1 MVTRSSVW
9 MVRILVLLALAV
21 AWVLLLMPSDLPA
34 SDVWRTALLLVRSGL
49 LLVIPGL
56 AVVLVLRPV
65 RGADML
71 QTISLAPVVT
81 LSLVPVLLLWTSVWG
96 WRWGLT
102 AVRGA
107 ILVGALVVAWKM
119 GSVRATR
126 LGRNVVYGALALGM
140 VFLVALGVRL
150 WVIRG
155 VPYPAGGDSYHHTL
169 ITQLIIDGG
178 RVPEGYHPYAPYDGF
193 HYHFGYHAVSAALG
207 WATGLPAHRA
217 VLWGAQVLNALTVP
231 SLFYFVDRVTRD
243 RRAAV
248 IAAAMAAV
256 VCRLPAYYVNW
267 GRYPQ
272 MAGQLILPPAV
283 AVTWEVTHRQ
293 RGWWR
298 TALLGALLA
307 AGLGLTHYRIAI
319 YYLAALV
326 VLGGA
331 LLVVERLRAQRLG
344 RRFLALGLL
353 GVVALG
359 TLAPWLPSLLDKTV
373 SAAQEVAARGEI
385 GQYDYLTLDFV
396 LEMGLSRPVLIV
408 ASVAGLWL
416 LLRARRRPLGVLI
429 LVWLGLVIFL
439 ANPSVSRILPSGFF
453 NNGTVVLS
461 LFLPASLLVGVAAGD
476 ILGLLADALAAS
488 GERLWQGSLAIDRL
502 VGTALPRGSVGPG
515 VDPRAHSTGC
525 LFSGGVRLLA
535 GGGHRRQRWRV
546 LDTIHHGTPD
556 HGAVPHLRQ
565 RGHPRADRRHQ
576 HFCSASPGGA
586 HRGGTRRRVA
596 RRRRRMTTPPSLSV
610 CMTPRACASTASAEP
625 PDHPSGGKSPSRLY
639 CSGGASLSRIRRSRC
654 PTMYSST
661 RGSASGRSW
670 RGSASRS

>member
-65 RGADML
+65 HGADML

-353 GVVALG
+353 GGVALG

-476 ILGLLADALAAS
+476 ILGLLADAL
-488 GERLWQGSLAIDRL
+488 LWQGSLAIGL
-502 VGTALPRGSVGPG
+502 VAMLAIGANRMADEGYTGWCALILPGDPPALDWVAENTPADATFLAGFDFWLEEGLSGNDGGCWIPYATGRRTTVLPMIYIDEATPEQIAATNTFARQVLEARTGEELAAVLRAAGVGYAYRSGRREQPWHPLLD
-515 VDPRAHSTGC
+515 DPAQFEC
-525 LFSGGVRLLA
+525 LYDAQGVRIY
-535 GGGHRRQRWRV
+535 RV
-546 LDTIHHGTPD
+546 
-556 HGAVPHLRQ
+556 R
-565 RGHPRADRRHQ
+565 
-576 HFCSASPGGA
+576 
-586 HRGGTRRRVA
+586 
-596 RRRRRMTTPPSLSV
+596 
-610 CMTPRACASTASAEP
+610 
-625 PDHPSGGKSPSRLY
+625 
-639 CSGGASLSRIRRSRC
+639 
-654 PTMYSST
+654 
-661 RGSASGRSW
+661 
-670 RGSASRS
+670 